1 LSSRLQQWNIL
12 DDTVKV
18 TAFRSRKRFS
28 AVLLNVEGLFAAL
41 NIGYYPE
48 EWRLVIGSSI
58 LSLKALLLSKG
69 NLLPSIP
76 FASPVHKKEAY
87 ENKKDI
93 LSCMKYKQYHWHICS
108 DLNVIAIL
116 M

>member
-18 TAFRSRKRFS
+18 TTFRSRKKRFS
-28 AVLLNVEGLFAAL
+28 AVLLNAEGLFAAL
-41 NIGYYPE
+41 NIRYYPE

-58 LSLKALLLSKG
+58 LSLKAVLLSKG
-69 NLLPSIP
+69 NLLPSIV
-76 FASPVHKKEAY
+76 FASTVHKKEAY

-93 LSCMKYKQYHWHICS
+93 LICVNYKTYQ
-108 DLNVIAIL
+108 
-116 M
+116 